1 MKALLAVLGTS
12 FAVNLCLNIVQVAC
26 HEKDEY
32 SSNCIKKGFCDTL
45 FFLLTIR
52 THRTGKICRH
62 ENQGVKLYSDYMQL
76 EMFMKNANPTIL
88 SDSIVPSFSSRARVL
103 DISFLMGF
111 TCLSPVQGWQ
121 RGRMSDKGF
130 LLYPYRR
137 FS

>member
-26 HEKDEY
+26 HEKDGVA
-32 SSNCIKKGFCDTL
+32 SRCFKKEFSCPP
-45 FFLLTIR
+45 FFLLTIL

-62 ENQGVKLYSDYMQL
+62 ENQGFKLYNDYMQL
-76 EMFMKNANPTIL
+76 EMFMKSANPTIL
-88 SDSIVPSFSSRARVL
+88 SDSIVLSFSSRARVL

-111 TCLSPVQGWQ
+111 TCLNSVQGWQ
-121 RGRMSDKGF
+121 RGRMSDDGF
-130 LLYPYRR
+130 LPYPYRR